1 MRVSSRADYGVRALF
16 ELARRYGQGPTQSR
30 DIAARQAI
38 PEAYLH
44 QLLGALNRAG
54 LVRSTR
60 GPLGGHELARDPAD
74 VTLWEVFVALEGPD
88 RQAHPHFGAR
98 QGVDVVHET
107 WHELLEATK
116 RFLQGITLQQLVE
129 GHDERVA
136 ADRGDP
142 ARLD

>member
-60 GPLGGHELARDPAD
+60 GPLGGHELARDPD
-74 VTLWEVFVALEGPD
+74 EVTVWDIFVALEGAD

-98 QGVDVVHET
+98 QGVDVVHDT
-107 WHELLEATK
+107 WHELLAATMA
-116 RFLQGITLQQLVE
+116 FLQGITLKQLVE
-129 GHDERVA
+129 RHDSLVGERVSETA
-136 ADRGDP
+136 VLG
-142 ARLD
+142 